1 MKLCIECGK
10 KIGILNCYNHPVKG
24 KKHTV
29 CGDCFTIID
38 KFLTLWREYVLSD
51 SLNKVSSD
59 FKFNFEWEK
68 KFTTI
73 KNIYEDF
80 RKSTIH

>member
-24 KKHTV
+24 KKHTI
-29 CGDCFTIID
+29 CGDCFTRID
-38 KFLTLWREYVLSD
+38 SFLTLWREYVLSD
-51 SLNKVSSD
+51 SFNKDSSD